1 MLLITASNAWKT
13 AYPGALIGL
22 LEVADVDH
30 KSSAPALDA
39 HKRVIEDNLRQCYRE
54 FTRAEL
60 VKLPVMAA
68 YVRYYKRFSK
78 TYHVLLQLESVVLKG
93 KRLPS
98 VSPLVDAN
106 FCAELATLA
115 LTAGHDASTLT
126 EPILMDVA
134 REDDTMLL
142 ADDTVKSVQAGDM
155 VMRDAHGIRCSILYG
170 QDYHSRIMPE
180 SKHVL
185 YVSYAPAGVPPSSV
199 EDHLNTIL
207 AHIRLFSPSVR
218 IRQQRIISA

>member
-1 MLLITASNAWKT
+1 MLAITSTEAWEK
-13 AYPGALIGL
+13 AHKGALIGL
-22 LEVADVDH
+22 LEVSDVEH
-30 KSSAPALDA
+30 PSSAPTLDA
-39 HKRVIEDNLRQCYRE
+39 RKREIEEQLRERYQG

-93 KRLPS
+93 KHLPS

-106 FCAELATLA
+106 FCAELATLV
-115 LTAGHDASTLT
+115 LTAGHDASTLA
-126 EPILMDVA
+126 EPIVMDVA
-134 REDDTMLL
+134 QEGDTILL
-142 ADDTVKSVQAGDM
+142 SDESVKTVHAGDM
-155 VMRDAHGIRCSILYG
+155 VMRDANGMRCSILYG
-170 QDYHSRIMPE
+170 QDYHSRITPE

-185 YVSYAPAGVPPSSV
+185 YVSYAPAGVPHHSV

-207 AHIRLFSPSVR
+207 SHIRLFSPSVR
-218 IRQQRIISA
+218 VRQQRIISA